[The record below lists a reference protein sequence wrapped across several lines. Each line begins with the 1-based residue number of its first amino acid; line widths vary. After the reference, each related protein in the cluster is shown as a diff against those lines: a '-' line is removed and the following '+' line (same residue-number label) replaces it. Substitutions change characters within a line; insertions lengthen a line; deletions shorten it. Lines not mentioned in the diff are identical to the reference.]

1 MEAGYDY
8 LLLRGRLQR
17 RFFNVSGIFIF
28 VFGAMLL
35 ATSGAYYGY
44 AAKAHADLDSLNVTV
59 PESAA
64 KIGGGPGSQGSVTET
79 LVDHGQEGVYSRS
92 KPGSSDGQ
100 SSNQAFASAVQG
112 TGNGPG
118 GAVSGSPEGSAVPKV
133 TGGGASADAGEDPV
147 AASGPSSP
155 RLVMPASV
163 ISNQQLFPG
172 ESLQASFWS
181 NPLSYESSSYR
192 ERILLQGFTAVDL
205 NQGLAVDSGSPAT
218 RLIIPSIEV
227 DSRIDELAILDLGGS
242 RAYETPA
249 NTVGHIPETANAGEA
264 GSAWLFGH
272 TESPI
277 LGEGSVFLNLS
288 KIPGKLQKGEDV
300 FVVTS
305 NGERQYLYR
314 ITSSRVVP
322 QEEMVLY
329 DTGKATLHL
338 VSCVPRLVY
347 DHRLIISGEL
357 IGEK

>member
-17 RFFNVSGIFIF
+17 RFFNVSGIFVF
-28 VFGAMLL
+28 VLGAILL

-44 AAKAHADLDSLNVTV
+44 AAKAHADLDSLNVTL
-59 PESAA
+59 PNLNA
-64 KIGGGPGSQGSVTET
+64 KTSVGPGSQGSLTESQI
-79 LVDHGQEGVYSRS
+79 DQAQEGVYPLSTPVQS
-92 KPGSSDGQ
+92 EGQ
-100 SSNQAFASAVQG
+100 SSSQAVAPAVQG
-112 TGNGPG
+112 TG
-118 GAVSGSPEGSAVPKV
+118 
-133 TGGGASADAGEDPV
+133 TGGGSAEGSEAPKVAVGGASGDPGEDPV
-147 AASGPSSP
+147 SANGSSNP
-155 RLVMPASV
+155 LLVMPFSA

-181 NPLSYESSSYR
+181 NPLSYESASYR
-192 ERILLQGFTAVDL
+192 ERVLLQGFNAVDL
-205 NQGLAVDSGSPAT
+205 NQGSALGSGSPAT
-218 RLIIPSIEV
+218 RLIIPSIDV
-227 DSRIDELAILDLGGS
+227 DSRIDELAILNLGGS

-264 GSAWLFGH
+264 GSGWFFGH

-277 LGEGSVFLNLS
+277 QGEGSVFLNLS
-288 KIPGKLQKGEDV
+288 KIPGMLQNGKDV

-322 QEEMVLY
+322 QEEMALH

-347 DHRLIISGEL
+347 DHRLIVSGEL

>member
-17 RFFNVSGIFIF
+17 RFFNVSGIFVF
-28 VFGAMLL
+28 VFGAILL

-44 AAKAHADLDSLNVTV
+44 AAKAHADLDSLNVTL
-59 PESAA
+59 PTTNA
-64 KIGGGPGSQGSVTET
+64 KISVGPGSQGSLTET
-79 LVDHGQEGVYSRS
+79 QIDQGKEGVYPVSTPVQS
-92 KPGSSDGQ
+92 EGQ
-100 SSNQAFASAVQG
+100 SSNQAVAPVVQG
-112 TGNGPG
+112 NGTWTGG
-118 GAVSGSPEGSAVPKV
+118 GSTEESGAPKV
-133 TGGGASADAGEDPV
+133 TVGGASGDPGEDPV
-147 AASGPSSP
+147 SANGSSNP
-155 RLVMPASV
+155 LLVMPFSA

-181 NPLSYESSSYR
+181 NPLSYESASYR
-192 ERILLQGFTAVDL
+192 ERILLQGFNAVDL
-205 NQGLAVDSGSPAT
+205 NQGLALGSGSPAT

-227 DSRIDELAILDLGGS
+227 DSGVDELAILELGGS

-249 NTVGHIPETANAGEA
+249 NTVGHIPETANPGEA
-264 GSAWLFGH
+264 GSGWFFGH

-277 LGEGSVFLNLS
+277 QGEGSVFLNLS
-288 KIPGKLQKGEDV
+288 KIPGKLQNGEDV

-322 QEEMVLY
+322 QEEMALH
-329 DTGKATLHL
+329 DTGKSTLHL

-347 DHRLIISGEL
+347 DHRLIVSGEL

>member
-17 RFFNVSGIFIF
+17 RFFNVSGIFVF
-28 VFGAMLL
+28 VFGAILL

-44 AAKAHADLDSLNVTV
+44 AAKAHADLDSLNVTL
-59 PESAA
+59 PKPNA
-64 KIGGGPGSQGSVTET
+64 KISVGPGSQGSLTET
-79 LVDHGQEGVYSRS
+79 QIDQGQEGVYPLST
-92 KPGSSDGQ
+92 PVQSDGQ
-100 SSNQAFASAVQG
+100 SSSQAVAQAVEG
-112 TGNGPG
+112 TGTWTG
-118 GAVSGSPEGSAVPKV
+118 GGSTEGSGAPKV
-133 TGGGASADAGEDPV
+133 TVGGASGDPGEDSV
-147 AASGPSSP
+147 SASGSSNP
-155 RLVMPASV
+155 RVVMPFSA

-181 NPLSYESSSYR
+181 NPLSYESASYR
-192 ERILLQGFTAVDL
+192 ERILLQGFNAVDL
-205 NQGLAVDSGSPAT
+205 NQGLALGSGDPAT

-227 DSRIDELAILDLGGS
+227 DSGVDELAILDLGGS

-264 GSAWLFGH
+264 GSGWFFGH

-277 LGEGSVFLNLS
+277 QGEGSVFLNLS
-288 KIPGKLQKGEDV
+288 KIPGKLQNGEDV

-322 QEEMVLY
+322 QEEMALY
-329 DTGKATLHL
+329 DTGKAALHL

-347 DHRLIISGEL
+347 DHRLIVSGEL